1 MQSLSSLFQKHVE
14 FSPSLRI
21 AQQSLILEKANVLLS
36 GVLGESLVESAR
48 AVYLS
53 GGILTIA
60 CLNSVVV
67 GKIKLSEAIIL
78 SGLNQEF
85 SSLKLESIRYLA

>member
-14 FSPSLRI
+14 SSPSLRV
-21 AQQSLILEKANVLLS
+21 AQQSLILEKANILLS

-53 GGILTIA
+53 GGILAVA

-67 GKIKLSEAIIL
+67 GKIKLNEAIIL
-78 SGLNQEF
+78 LGLNQEF
-85 SSLKLESIRYLA
+85 PHIKLESIRYLA